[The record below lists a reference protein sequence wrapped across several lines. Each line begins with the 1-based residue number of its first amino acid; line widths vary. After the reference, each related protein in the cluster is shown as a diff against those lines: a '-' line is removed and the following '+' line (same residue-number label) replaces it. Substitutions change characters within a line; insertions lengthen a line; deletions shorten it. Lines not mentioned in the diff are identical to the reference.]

1 MQRAWAIGACAVV
14 AVLASRDAAAQTKSG
29 HHEGFYVRVG
39 GGLSYFVD
47 SVESEP
53 YEIMPN
59 FAGTAKGTVKGV
71 SPAFELAIG
80 HSISPGLILGGGMY
94 AHLIPSPSASGA
106 EVNGMGI
113 TTKLDINFASTS
125 MILVG
130 PFVDYYVGPDSGL
143 HVQGSLGLGILSLGE
158 GTVAGT
164 VMGFSIP
171 PTPSQKGYG
180 LAGML
185 GAGYEWRLAGAWS
198 IGVLGR
204 ILAGRGS
211 GDDTAGVNWTHTVFV
226 PGLLATVTMN

>member
-1 MQRAWAIGACAVV
+1 MKRPWAIVVCA
-14 AVLASRDAAAQTKSG
+14 AAAALPSRDVSAQTKSG
-29 HHEGFYVRVG
+29 HHEGLYVRIG
-39 GGLSYFVD
+39 GGASYFVD

-53 YEIMPN
+53 YEIMPGFVGN
-59 FAGTAKGTVKGV
+59 AKGTVKGV

-80 HSISPGLILGGGMY
+80 HAIMPGLILGGGIY
-94 AHLIPSPSASGA
+94 GHLIPSPSASGV
-106 EVNGMGI
+106 EVNMGA
-113 TTKLDINFASTS
+113 TYKLDIDFASSS
-125 MILVG
+125 MILLG
-130 PFVDYYVGPDSGL
+130 PFVDYYVGPDSGF

-164 VMGFSIP
+164 VVGYSIQ

-211 GDDTAGVNWTHTVFV
+211 GDDVTGVNWTHTVFV